1 MAVIEKDALQA
12 RTAALLDW
20 INSETSFTTS
30 KLTMVSGDASF
41 RRYFRFTWQQ
51 TSYIAVDAPPEKEN
65 NPAFYQIA
73 TQYLAA
79 GVRVPEIKAVDL
91 ELGFW
96 VLQDLGDKLLAHCF
110 EQNDIESL
118 YQSALNVL
126 PAIQQVTSTEAG
138 SLSAFDD
145 ELLDNEFYLFNHW
158 LLQVHLD
165 LPLTDKQQQVIQE
178 AQLAIRD
185 IFKAQ
190 PQVGVHRDYHSRN
203 LMVLDDG
210 APGIIDFQ
218 DAVIGPVTYDA
229 VSLLRDCYVI
239 WPEDMVDK
247 LIEQWRSENYPQYD
261 AEEFRV
267 WFDFVG
273 MQRHIKASGIFC
285 RLCHRDGKQGYL
297 ADVPRTLQYIVTF
310 GERYPQT
317 REFAELLRDV
327 IIPAVQAKKAA

>member
-96 VLQDLGDKLLAHCF
+96 VLQDFGDKLLAHCF
-110 EQNDIESL
+110 EQDDIESL

-126 PAIQQVTSTEAG
+126 PAIQQVSSTEVG
-138 SLSAFDD
+138 SLPAFDD

-165 LPLTDKQQQVIQE
+165 LPLSEKQQLVIQE
-178 AQLAIRD
+178 AQRAIRD

-239 WPEDMVDK
+239 WSEAMVDK